1 MIINNNTSNNNSISN
16 NNRIIII
23 IRNLKTQATNT
34 FNNICQKHAF
44 KDVDTLPSKNT

>member
-23 IRNLKTQATNT
+23 RNLKTQATNT
-34 FNNICQKHAF
+34 SNNICQKHVF

>member
-1 MIINNNTSNNNSISN
+1 MIINNNTSNNNGISN
-16 NNRIIII
+16 NNRIII

-34 FNNICQKHAF
+34 SNNICQKHVF

>member
-23 IRNLKTQATNT
+23 WNLKTQATNT
-34 FNNICQKHAF
+34 SNNICQKHVF